1 MVLVNLMACEDLVNI
16 MRKANECEAGCAEE
30 CKDQCDVQLDW
41 CECYVRCVEDC
52 MGEYLKTHP
61 QTPR

>member
-1 MVLVNLMACEDLVNI
+1 MTCEDLVNI
-16 MRKANECEAGCAEE
+16 MRKASECEAGCAEE

-52 MGEYLKTHP
+52 MGEYLKTPMH
-61 QTPR
+61 TPTLG